1 MRREGL
7 QCRAAMAVAAVRSFE
22 ELREE
27 CLQKGE
33 LWEDPDFPATQ
44 ASVFYHQTP
53 PFTFEWKRPNVSDEC
68 RELDARFTSRSTNLH
83 ASFCV
88 RRNSPRSRCSSR
100 PTARSCRENWV
111 SRIPIGIDEIRSKL
125 RRQSSI
131 TIK

>member
-1 MRREGL
+1 
-7 QCRAAMAVAAVRSFE
+7 MAVAAVRSFE

-53 PFTFEWKRPNVSDEC
+53 PFTFEWKRPNVSGEC
-68 RELDARFTSRSTNLH
+68 TLHIQISLH
-83 ASFCV
+83 APFYV

-100 PTARSCRENWV
+100 PTARSCRGNWV
-111 SRIPIGIDEIRSKL
+111 RWNPMI
-125 RRQSSI
+125 
-131 TIK
+131 